1 MQVRIAMKYFTKKS
15 LDFLKEL
22 EQNNDREWFH
32 ANKSRFQNDLEVP
45 FRDLIENLI
54 DEFQAIDPKIVITAK
69 EAIFRIYRDVR
80 FSSDKSP
87 YKTHMS
93 AIISA
98 GGRKNLIVPGF
109 YVELQKDKMMLYAG
123 IYNPDTKTL
132 EKIRYYIAEH
142 GIEFKKLIADKDFVK
157 VFGEIQG
164 EKSKIIP
171 KQFKEEFGSV
181 KTVESHKV
189 KLSDNAYKKL
199 QALDQCCKL
208 FQCEN
213 WLKARLKDENKHKD
227 INDFIRDKLNNK

>member
-22 EQNNDREWFH
+22 EQNNDRDWFH
-32 ANKSRFQNDLEVP
+32 ANKSRFQNDLEIP
-45 FRDLIENLI
+45 FRDFIENLI

-80 FSSDKSP
+80 FSNDKSP

-142 GIEFKKLIADKDFVK
+142 GVEFKKLIADKDFVK

-171 KQFKEEFGSV
+171 KQFKEDAAEQPLLYNKAFYYMHEV
-181 KTVESHKV
+181 PQKV
-189 KLSDNAYKKL
+189 VLGEDLISYLGASAAAA
-199 QALDQCCKL
+199 Q
-208 FQCEN
+208 
-213 WLKARLKDENKHKD
+213 
-227 INDFIRDKLNNK
+227 KLNVFFRNAI